1 MKALSH
7 TAEDA
12 EGLDA
17 SGRVILFPT
26 DFGIAAQ
33 RAWSYALDLAQALA
47 AELLVLHVLELGPAD
62 FGGCGMLDT
71 LTVEESLR
79 RAAEGLL
86 ARMHGEAVA
95 AGVSMRTEVLVGTVR
110 TAIVRVARD
119 AEVSLI
125 VMGTWC
131 GEGLPRSI
139 FGSVAEWMV
148 WHAPCP
154 VWTVGYAPEP
164 MAASAAGEAEPTH
177 DWLSPQRSMG
187 V

>member
-17 SGRVILFPT
+17 SRRILLFPT
-26 DFGIAAQ
+26 DFGPAAQ
-33 RAWSYALDLAQALA
+33 RAWSYVLELAQALA
-47 AELLVLHVLELGPAD
+47 ADLLVLHVLELMPAD

-86 ARMHGEAVA
+86 ARMRGEAAA
-95 AGVSMRTEVLVGTVR
+95 AGVSMRTEVIVGTVR

-131 GEGLPRSI
+131 GEGLRRSI
-139 FGSVAEWMV
+139 FGSIAEWLV

-164 MAASAAGEAEPTH
+164 LAASTAGEAAPLQ
-177 DWLSPQRSMG
+177 DRLSPQRFVS